1 MQTTLGSNEMD
12 ITLYGDSLKE
22 WKEWASSLKQ
32 QERLLPLAILLSKVF
47 VYGSMP
53 LWVIA
58 LLIGIPF
65 MFLDML
71 TFRLLSAPLR
81 ALLSL
86 LLALVRSSSETWAKS
101 PFARP
106 FLILSMPIIVA
117 LAMILIYLIPHESDV
132 RQTKNVLCEL
142 WPLSERRLQWIAT
155 RGNGKVVQ

>member
-1 MQTTLGSNEMD
+1 MKTTLASNEMD

-22 WKEWASSLKQ
+22 WKEWVSSLKQ
-32 QERLLPLAILLSKVF
+32 QERLLPLAILLNKVF

-65 MFLDML
+65 MFLHIL
-71 TFRLLSAPLR
+71 TLRLLSAPLR
-81 ALLSL
+81 ALLLL
-86 LLALVRSSSETWAKS
+86 LLALVRSSSEIWAKS
-101 PFARP
+101 PVARP

-155 RGNGKVVQ
+155 RGNGKVAQ